1 MQQHYLELR
10 IRRELGTILSD
21 SFAFVRL
28 TIKPLFN
35 VLLKTTGVY
44 FLISVLL
51 SGLYQYAS
59 AAVWVTTDPL
69 YFSVVLLLMLLGSIL
84 FFTSAAAAV
93 YSFMENYMTNK
104 GNIEEEVIIQE
115 SRSKMAQLILLGL
128 ISYFLMVVGFLFFII
143 PGFYFL
149 VPFALIF
156 PIFCFEQLGKRD
168 SIKAAFKL
176 TSGYWWVTFGT
187 LFVVGL
193 IIGII
198 SFVFQLPGTV
208 YLGGKTFF
216 TISEG
221 GEAFSGDFIYL
232 ILATIGSAASSLLSI
247 ILIIAIGLVY
257 FDLDEERNRTGLKA
271 KLDDL
276 G

>member
-10 IRRELGTILSD
+10 TRRELGTILSD
-21 SFAFVRL
+21 SFTFARL
-28 TIKPLFN
+28 NVKPLFN
-35 VLLKTTGVY
+35 VLLKTTGVF

-51 SGLYQYAS
+51 SGFYQYAS
-59 AAVWVTTDPL
+59 AASWLTTDPL
-69 YFSVVLLLMLLGSIL
+69 YFVLVLMVTMLGSIL

-93 YSFMENYMTNK
+93 YSYMENYITNK
-104 GNIEEEVIIQE
+104 GSIQEEVIIRE
-115 SRSKMAQLILLGL
+115 TWSKMAQLILLAF
-128 ISYFLMVVGFLFFII
+128 ICYFLMIVGFLLFLI
-143 PGFYFL
+143 PGFYFM
-149 VPFALIF
+149 VPFAVIF
-156 PIFCFEQLGKRD
+156 PIFCFQRLGKMD

-187 LFVVGL
+187 LFVVSL
-193 IIGII
+193 VIGII

-216 TISEG
+216 AATEG
-221 GEAFSGDFIYL
+221 IEAFSGDFIFL
-232 ILATIGSAASSLLSI
+232 ILTTISSAASSLLSI
-247 ILIIAIGLVY
+247 IMIIAIGLTY